1 MNGRI
6 CRAGLKFAL
15 VRQMMQIPKEIIG
28 MKMKRGTKG
37 LLRKRGKSYAM
48 LTIKHPGLKDY
59 CFHTESG

>member
-15 VRQMMQIPKEIIG
+15 ARQMMQIPKEIIG

-48 LTIKHPGLKDY
+48 LTINPG
-59 CFHTESG
+59 F